1 MATKKQKEEV
11 VSLQGITSEKQMEK
25 EISKLSATDLI
36 GLLANNSGTDS
47 GDLLTSIAG
56 SLISTD
62 TSSSTATTTG
72 KTTSMKVTAD
82 EKKLVQAYRKASESK
97 QKEALEL
104 LAGEGGRSSSGG
116 LLDGLLGNLLSGL
129 FKK

>member
-1 MATKKQKEEV
+1 MATKKKNEEI
-11 VSLQGITSEKQMEK
+11 VSLQGITNKKDMEK
-25 EISKLSATDLI
+25 EISKLSATDPI

-47 GDLLTSIAG
+47 GDLLSSIAG

-62 TSSSTATTTG
+62 TSSSSTTTG
-72 KTTSMKVTAD
+72 KTTSMKVTAE

-104 LAGEGGRSSSGG
+104 LSGEGGDSSGG
-116 LLDGLLGNLLSGL
+116 GLLNGLLGNLLSGL

>member
-1 MATKKQKEEV
+1 MATKKKNEEI
-11 VSLQGITSEKQMEK
+11 VSLQGITNKKDMEK

-47 GDLLTSIAG
+47 GDLLSSIAG

-62 TSSSTATTTG
+62 TSSSSTTTG
-72 KTTSMKVTAD
+72 KTTSMKVTAE

-104 LAGEGGRSSSGG
+104 LSGKAGDSSGG
-116 LLDGLLGNLLSGL
+116 GLLNGLLGNLLSGL